1 MAATSEN
8 SSTQKQ
14 LLTHHSCVSADVH
27 PPRLCA
33 GGSER
38 KESFFSSKPW
48 HGINEHSR
56 KAVDT
61 IPMVRT
67 VTLMFIGWTITQE
80 SALKEGGSLHL
91 SKTGRKSM

>member
-1 MAATSEN
+1 MTIPFSLLFSKISCQSLPSHLCCKDTELKSAWGVLSLLSIRSHPGGCHVGEN

-38 KESFFSSKPW
+38 KESFFLPN
-48 HGINEHSR
+48 HG
-56 KAVDT
+56 
-61 IPMVRT
+61 MV
-67 VTLMFIGWTITQE
+67 
-80 SALKEGGSLHL
+80 
-91 SKTGRKSM
+91 